1 MEQHTNH
8 IIKTSGSW
16 LLFAQFYK
24 SKTILFGLIVLIIQY
39 SWFYCDPSCVFP
51 DLKFPLWW
59 WIFTVSKNIQ
69 KRVSTNWGSSQKL
82 HVMFWTETSPEK
94 HAATQGDCL

>member
-1 MEQHTNH
+1 MEQYTNH
-8 IIKTSGSW
+8 IIKSSGSL

-51 DLKFPLWW
+51 DLKFP
-59 WIFTVSKNIQ
+59 
-69 KRVSTNWGSSQKL
+69 
-82 HVMFWTETSPEK
+82 P
-94 HAATQGDCL
+94 